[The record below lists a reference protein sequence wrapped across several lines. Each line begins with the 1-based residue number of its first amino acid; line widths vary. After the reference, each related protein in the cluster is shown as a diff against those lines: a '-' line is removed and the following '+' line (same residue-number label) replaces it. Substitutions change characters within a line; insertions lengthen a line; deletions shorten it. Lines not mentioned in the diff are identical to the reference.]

1 MKSTKLLS
9 IVLMLAIACVLL
21 AACGAADGGEADGG
35 EAESANPLVG
45 DWASQDYSGAFIFTF
60 NEDGTGNYDAAGTQM
75 PFTYTAEDGQLSILY
90 DGDTLPFE
98 SEYTVEGTVLTMK
111 DSFGDDVIY
120 NKQ

>member
-1 MKSTKLLS
+1 MRSTKLLA
-9 IVLMLAIACVLL
+9 IVLMLVIACVLL
-21 AACGAADGGEADGG
+21 AACGAADGGET
-35 EAESANPLVG
+35 ESANPLVG

-111 DSFGDDVIY
+111 DSLGEDVIY